1 MGSHQEDRRHSL
13 GTDAAEHL
21 LARAADSMPEAML
34 TLDSGGT
41 VTSAN
46 RVACELLGRDPGE
59 LVGRSAHSIAHR
71 RDVDHGEAEC
81 MLGAAAHPRVDPA
94 DDLFVRGDGAS
105 FDVSYTCAAL
115 DLDDGPPGSVLVFRD
130 VTEGKARRRHE
141 LEELNDFAWVL
152 RIREALEQGGF
163 ELHEQ
168 PLVELSNGGIARHE
182 LLLRLAD
189 DGDPAKPADF
199 LGIAER
205 YGLAGEIDSWVVT
218 EAVRRAAAGRAVNV
232 NLSAKSISP
241 EFVEFVERE
250 LTAAGA
256 DPSLVVFEL
265 TEDQLLAD
273 EVAGSAFAR
282 GLRRIGCGVAVD
294 DFGTGSSGLR
304 QFKDLPAD
312 YLKIDVEFIRDLS
325 RHPENRHVVEAI
337 VKLAKGFGRATVA
350 EGVEDLATLQILDEL
365 GVDFAQGYAL
375 GRPAAPVT
383 ESRAA

>member
-1 MGSHQEDRRHSL
+1 MGFHQEDRKHSP

-21 LARAADSMPEAML
+21 LALAADSLPEAML
-34 TLDSGGT
+34 TLDSGGR

-46 RVACELLGRDPGE
+46 RIACELLGRERDE
-59 LVGRSAHSIAHR
+59 LIDRSAHSIAHC
-71 RDVDHGEAEC
+71 RDADHGEAEC
-81 MLGAAAHPRVDPA
+81 MLGAAARPSEDPA
-94 DDLFVRGDGAS
+94 DDVFVRGDGAG
-105 FDVSYTCAAL
+105 FDVSYTCSAL
-115 DLDDGPPGSVLVFRD
+115 DLGDGPPGAVLVFRD

-152 RIREALEQGGF
+152 RIREALERGGF

-168 PLVELSNGGIARHE
+168 PVVELSSGGIARHE
-182 LLLRLAD
+182 LLLRLGD
-189 DGDPAKPADF
+189 GGDPAKPADF

-205 YGLAGEIDSWVVT
+205 YGLAREIDEWVVT

-241 EFVEFVERE
+241 EFVDFVERE

-256 DPSLVVFEL
+256 DPSLIVFEL

-282 GLRRIGCGVAVD
+282 GLRRIGSAVAVD

-325 RHPENRHVVEAI
+325 RHPENRHVVEA
-337 VKLAKGFGRATVA
+337 VVRLAKGFGRATVA

-375 GRPAAPVT
+375 GRPAAPVA
-383 ESRAA
+383 ERRVA